1 MPVTRYLQQ
10 KQVWSQMPMPT
21 KFLGVTARQLLVMV
35 TVGCVAAYLFSN
47 HDDATPESLA
57 RVAFIRSQEQV
68 SEQVGAILGVT
79 LVRQVVAYPAYGS
92 PGYQR
97 LMYAVEGEK
106 GQLMVTLKQ
115 MEGDQGIE
123 VTEIRRP

>member
-1 MPVTRYLQQ
+1 M
-10 KQVWSQMPMPT
+10 
-21 KFLGVTARQLLVMV
+21 

-68 SEQVGAILGVT
+68 KANKSGAILGVT

-92 PGYQR
+92 PGYS
-97 LMYAVEGEK
+97 A
-106 GQLMVTLKQ
+106 
-115 MEGDQGIE
+115 
-123 VTEIRRP
+123 